1 MDISPTIGFAAEC
14 PYVLE
19 LDKTTYFFTFYFFS
33 NASISQSHNFRLISI
48 SVCDP
53 QNMDMFLWV

>member
-19 LDKTTYFFTFYFFS
+19 LDKTIYFFLHFTFS
-33 NASISQSHNFRLISI
+33 LMPASVKVIIFG
-48 SVCDP
+48 
-53 QNMDMFLWV
+53 